1 MSQNNE
7 KKMTNYDRKVLAKE
21 EAAKREKRKNIFT
34 TVATIAIVAVLV
46 ALIVIV
52 PISKNKKPLEAY
64 FSINDK
70 PVSQLEFNFHKT
82 NLINGNVSL
91 LAYMGISSMDDL
103 FTTVYDEKTGATWND
118 FFEERTVTSIKEN
131 RALIDDA
138 KAKNVTLDVEAEYE
152 LYMKEL
158 QASADA
164 NGMNLDTYL
173 TSMYGASER
182 TLKPIINDNIIAS
195 LYSEHLATEMA
206 ASDAEAQAE
215 YDANKDEYDSVDFR
229 VLEFAVKVE
238 EGVSEGELKASIAD
252 TKAKAQEMLDKIA
265 AGEDFETLCATYAP
279 EDQRTAYADSETDK
293 SLVSGATAL
302 NSYFPYSDWL
312 YDSAR
317 KEGETH
323 FFTADELTHYVLQF
337 EKRYMG
343 DDVLGSIKQNLTYT
357 TVTEYI
363 ADISE
368 SYTISDPDNNLP
380 AF

>member
-1 MSQNNE
+1 
-7 KKMTNYDRKVLAKE
+7 MTNYDRKVLAKE

-34 TVATIAIVAVLV
+34 TVAAIAIVAVLV

-64 FSINDK
+64 FTINDE

-103 FTTVYDEKTGATWND
+103 FTTVYDEETGATWND
-118 FFEERTVTSIKEN
+118 FFEERTVISIKEN

-138 KAKNVTLDVEAEYE
+138 KAKNVTLDVEAEYK
-152 LYMKEL
+152 LYMDEL

-182 TLKPIINDNIIAS
+182 TLKPIINDSIIAS
-195 LYSEHLATEMA
+195 LYSEHLATEMEA
-206 ASDAEAQAE
+206 TDAEAQAE
-215 YDANKDEYDSVDFR
+215 YDANKDDYDSVDFR
-229 VLEFAVKVE
+229 VLEFAVEVE
-238 EGVSEGELKASIAD
+238 EGVSEDELKATIAD
-252 TKAKAQEMLDKIA
+252 TKAKAQEMLDKVA

-279 EDQRTAYADSETDK
+279 EDKRTEYADSNTDK
-293 SLVSGATAL
+293 SLVTGATPL

-312 YDSAR
+312 FDNAR

-323 FFTADELTHYVLQF
+323 FFTSDELTHYVLQY

-357 TVTEYI
+357 AVTDYI
-363 ADISE
+363 ADLAE
-368 SYTISDPDNNLP
+368 SYVISDPDDNLP